1 MRPPAADGG
10 DVDVVVAGAGGAGL
24 TAALAAAD
32 RGLSVLV
39 VERRGT
45 FRHDC
50 NTAMSTGMIPA
61 GGSRWQRL
69 AGIKDSPE
77 AFLADIDRKT
87 SGTAD
92 VTVARAL
99 TAVAPALTQWLSE
112 RCALRLQV
120 VTDFA
125 YPGHSAP
132 RCHAVDGRS
141 GQTLLRAL
149 LRAAES
155 HPLITFMVGTRLAD
169 VTLRAGRVA
178 MAVIANAGD
187 REERVRTAGVV
198 LACNGFGA
206 ARDRVSELVPEIA
219 GAMYCG
225 GPGSVGDALT
235 IGERLGADAVGL
247 DAYQGHGSVAVPHGI
262 LVTWAAIMNG
272 GFIVNA
278 QGARFADESRGY
290 SEFAKEIIR
299 QPESEGWVV
308 LDGQINQ
315 ACLSFTDHRRLNEA
329 GALRWADDPAGL
341 ARVTGCR
348 PGVLAATLADTA
360 RHAASQAPDPFS
372 RGTWA
377 RPLHPPYAAIRV
389 TGALFHTQ
397 GGLAVDSCA
406 RVLRGGRPLPGL
418 FAAGG
423 AAVGISGAGADGY
436 LAGNGLLAALGLGLL
451 AGRAVRGDP

>member
-1 MRPPAADGG
+1 MPPATEGG
-10 DVDVVVAGAGGAGL
+10 EVDVVVAGAGGAGL

-32 RGLSVLV
+32 RGLTVLV
-39 VERRGT
+39 VERRRT

-61 GGSRWQRL
+61 AGSRWQGL
-69 AGIKDSPE
+69 AGIVDSQE
-77 AFLADIDRKT
+77 AFLDDIDRKT
-87 SGTAD
+87 SGAAD

-99 TAVAPALTQWLSE
+99 TAVAPALLQWLDD

-125 YPGHSAP
+125 YPGHSAH
-132 RCHAVDGRS
+132 RCHAVVGRS

-155 HPLITFMVGTRLAD
+155 HPLITLMVGTRLAD
-169 VTLRAGRVA
+169 VSLRTGQVA
-178 MAVIANAGD
+178 AAVIANAD
-187 REERVRTAGVV
+187 DEEERVRTAAVI

-206 ARDRVSELVPEIA
+206 ARERVRELIPEIA
-219 GAMYCG
+219 GAQYCG

-235 IGERLGADAVGL
+235 IGERLGADVAGL

-262 LVTWAAIMNG
+262 LVTWAVIMNG

-290 SEFAKEIIR
+290 SEFARMIIS
-299 QPESEGWVV
+299 QPGSVGWVV

-329 GALRWADDPAGL
+329 GALRWVDDPAGL
-341 ARVTGCR
+341 ASVTGCR
-348 PGVLAATLADTA
+348 PDVLAATLADTA
-360 RHAASQAPDPFS
+360 RYAAGQARDPFS
-372 RGTWA
+372 RGHWA
-377 RPLHPPYAAIRV
+377 RPLRAPYAAIRV
-389 TGALFHTQ
+389 AGALFHTQ
-397 GGLAVDSCA
+397 GGLAVDACA
-406 RVLRGGRPLPGL
+406 RVLRDGLPLPGL

-423 AAVGISGAGADGY
+423 AAVGISGTGADGY

-451 AGRAVRGDP
+451 AGRAVRGDRR